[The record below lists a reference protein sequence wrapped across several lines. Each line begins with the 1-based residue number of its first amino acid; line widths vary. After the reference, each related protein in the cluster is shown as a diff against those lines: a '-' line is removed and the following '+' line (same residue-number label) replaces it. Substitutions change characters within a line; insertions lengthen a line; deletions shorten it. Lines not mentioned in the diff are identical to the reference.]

1 MPPGRQPDSLQTVLP
16 KRGLLY
22 RPLSSC
28 LCFPH
33 PSAFRQIFPF
43 PHQVPSHTA
52 VKSPIGKLHYPVTQ
66 MGSLEI
72 LHTYE
77 RLAGLTAQM
86 AAAATA
92 RNWHD
97 FEALENQCAR
107 QVEYA
112 KTLKKTPLTGEP
124 LRRKIR
130 LLKEIMANDRS
141 IREITE
147 PWQQQLPSA
156 LRH

>member
-1 MPPGRQPDSLQTVLP
+1 
-16 KRGLLY
+16 
-22 RPLSSC
+22 
-28 LCFPH
+28 
-33 PSAFRQIFPF
+33 
-43 PHQVPSHTA
+43 
-52 VKSPIGKLHYPVTQ
+52 

-112 KTLKKTPLTGEP
+112 RTLKKTPLTGEP

-130 LLKEIMANDRS
+130 LLKEIMANDRN

-147 PWQQQLPSA
+147 PWQQQLPA
-156 LRH
+156 AMQH

>member
-1 MPPGRQPDSLQTVLP
+1 
-16 KRGLLY
+16 
-22 RPLSSC
+22 
-28 LCFPH
+28 
-33 PSAFRQIFPF
+33 
-43 PHQVPSHTA
+43 
-52 VKSPIGKLHYPVTQ
+52 

-72 LHTYE
+72 IHTYE

-97 FEALENQCAR
+97 FEALESQCAR

-112 KTLKKTPLTGEP
+112 RTLKKTPLTGES

-130 LLKEIMANDRS
+130 LIKEIMANDRS

-147 PWQQQLPSA
+147 PWQQQLPA
-156 LRH
+156 AMRH